1 MTVRRFHAEIGT
13 AIGTGAIGA
22 AAVIGATELGYG
34 WEESG
39 PQSGYF
45 PFYVGLILIAA
56 SLWNLVAAFVKH
68 RRPALDDAGIEEPF
82 LDGER
87 LGRLGGFLAAMLA
100 FVVATLTLGIYVG
113 ATGYIAWNA
122 WRKGGYRAPVALAI
136 GLGFAAALYVI
147 FEVIFLMPLPKGPIE
162 PLLGIY

>member
-22 AAVIGATELGYG
+22 AAMIGATELGHG

-45 PFYVGLILIAA
+45 PFHVGLILIAA
-56 SLWNLVAAFVKH
+56 SLWNLVAAILHH
-68 RRPALDDAGIEEPF
+68 RRAQAAAGLEEPF

-122 WRKGGYRAPVALAI
+122 WRKGGYRAAVALAI
-136 GLGFAAALYVI
+136 GAGFALALYLV